1 MFWWNRNRTYPA
13 GVPLTP
19 LLLLGA
25 VCWGEVRVT
34 SIAYDTA
41 RLPCS
46 FSFIQ
51 GEEHLLVIWEKV
63 GKDGRSMQV
72 YKFVN
77 GEVNLANQDSQFR
90 GRTIF
95 SGDVSQGTLDLTLVG
110 VTQNDDAVYY
120 CRAANKINH
129 GDNVVVL
136 SVIALPPLLVQK
148 AVDDDVTLVP
158 KFSGVPTEINW
169 KLNNNKLVDME
180 LKPLNRHFY
189 RLADRADLQLNG
201 SLTIRNLTKED
212 SGAYKSE
219 AIVNNFFQITEIQ
232 LTVLD
237 RVSKPIVFDDS
248 TDQTIILHCVSSTIN
263 VTYKWLVNGRETE
276 TTKQTYMAPRPKE
289 DVVVRCTV
297 NNTVSKD
304 SQSIT
309 IIPYKTGFT
318 IIHVLPIIGLLIAV
332 AIFVV
337 VVNQRYKIQ
346 VFWCKQFHKTK
357 RDKRYAADRKFLGTV
372 QSDNSMKGRKSSDS
386 HFIFRKSEEDPERS
400 HVLEVL

>member
-90 GRTIF
+90 GRTVF
-95 SGDVSQGTLDLTLVG
+95 SGDISQGTLDLTLVG

-120 CRAANKINH
+120 CRAANKMNR

-136 SVIALPPLLVQK
+136 SVI
-148 AVDDDVTLVP
+148 
-158 KFSGVPTEINW
+158 
-169 KLNNNKLVDME
+169 
-180 LKPLNRHFY
+180 
-189 RLADRADLQLNG
+189 
-201 SLTIRNLTKED
+201 
-212 SGAYKSE
+212 
-219 AIVNNFFQITEIQ
+219 
-232 LTVLD
+232 D
-237 RVSKPIVFDDS
+237 RVSKPIIFDIS

-309 IIPYKTGFT
+309 IIPYKTGCWKFKK
-318 IIHVLPIIGLLIAV
+318 
-332 AIFVV
+332 
-337 VVNQRYKIQ
+337 Y
-346 VFWCKQFHKTK
+346 K
-357 RDKRYAADRKFLGTV
+357 RDAVEEMPHISYHPSNGRTLPDILE
-372 QSDNSMKGRKSSDS
+372 SDCMCDENRDKIPIEGFQKT
-386 HFIFRKSEEDPERS
+386 EEDQRDAAELKYTGGLRPKHDLMRISRLSLDSDYFSDQSKEAS
-400 HVLEVL
+400 ESVF

>member
-136 SVIALPPLLVQK
+136 SVI
-148 AVDDDVTLVP
+148 
-158 KFSGVPTEINW
+158 
-169 KLNNNKLVDME
+169 
-180 LKPLNRHFY
+180 
-189 RLADRADLQLNG
+189 
-201 SLTIRNLTKED
+201 
-212 SGAYKSE
+212 
-219 AIVNNFFQITEIQ
+219 
-232 LTVLD
+232 D